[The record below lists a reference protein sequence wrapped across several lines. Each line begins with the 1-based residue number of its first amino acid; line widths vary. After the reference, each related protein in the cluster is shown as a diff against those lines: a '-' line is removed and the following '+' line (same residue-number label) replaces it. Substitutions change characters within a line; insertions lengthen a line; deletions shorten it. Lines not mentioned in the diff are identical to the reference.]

1 MSQPSSAVKAPS
13 RRSASP
19 HSRIA
24 PAALFEPR
32 CPTVTPRLPR
42 WRPPRGWPA
51 PRRTR
56 SPRALDRGQDREVRA
71 PASGRPV
78 PAAIPAAV
86 PQAPPALPAAEAIG
100 SEFVAQY
107 YAAMHARLDQLHRFY
122 AEDSSLSVAGPAP
135 PPVAATGLRAIDDA
149 LRRLAARR
157 ARVTVTSV
165 DALHSAHGAVV
176 VVVTGRAIPGAAE
189 NEPTEAIATGR
200 GFTQTFVLAPQRNG
214 FYVKNDL
221 VRFLPP
227 EPPEPPRSDVR
238 LIGTTPSL
246 SVKSG
251 PGPNAGPDAG
261 PDAGPEKR
269 APPALVGESQS
280 LEAVE
285 AKLAAAAARR
295 LSLSA
300 PSGPSIK
307 KDASSK
313 DASSKTQQMPS
324 ASSERNGRI
333 EKSRSAP
340 AGPPS
345 SCGVTRRRRY
355 RTRGE
360 TATRA
365 PTFSEIGNSESS
377 GNAAVTVRAKP
388 PLASADPRTADK
400 RTAHERG
407 AAGRA
412 VFVRHF
418 PPATTEF
425 DLRATFG
432 AFGAIAA
439 DGVTLRASKTQKSET
454 AVEKHAFVAFE
465 DESGFTNTMTAVRE
479 GREVL
484 VLGAPVGVEAKRE
497 KPPARRG
504 AAERGAEE
512 RVNPGRGERSA
523 SQRRPAGGARPGGRE
538 GEAGRRE
545 GGPGRARGRADKR

>member
-1 MSQPSSAVKAPS
+1 MSSVGSRVSGNKWNTVSTLLRRESALAPQCVPAQPDRSRRAVRATVPDSHTASAAMASAARVARAAPNQIAPS
-13 RRSASP
+13 AGSGTGS
-19 HSRIA
+19 
-24 PAALFEPR
+24 
-32 CPTVTPRLPR
+32 
-42 WRPPRGWPA
+42 G
-51 PRRTR
+51 
-56 SPRALDRGQDREVRA
+56 GQG
-71 PASGRPV
+71 PGPGPGPGPV

-221 VRFLPP
+221 VAVSPS
-227 EPPEPPRSDVR
+227 EPLEPPRSDVR

-246 SVKSG
+246 SLKSG

-295 LSLSA
+295 WPATRSEPHDS
-300 PSGPSIK
+300 

-313 DASSKTQQMPS
+313 DASSKDS
-324 ASSERNGRI
+324 AQVVGRGARAVRTKQKDLK
-333 EKSRSAP
+333 KST
-340 AGPPS
+340 AGARQGTPVRPPRH
-345 SCGVTRRRRY
+345 GARPRRPPPPPGLAARRRR
-355 RTRGE
+355 
-360 TATRA
+360 
-365 PTFSEIGNSESS
+365 
-377 GNAAVTVRAKP
+377 
-388 PLASADPRTADK
+388 
-400 RTAHERG
+400 
-407 AAGRA
+407 
-412 VFVRHF
+412 
-418 PPATTEF
+418 
-425 DLRATFG
+425 
-432 AFGAIAA
+432 
-439 DGVTLRASKTQKSET
+439 
-454 AVEKHAFVAFE
+454 
-465 DESGFTNTMTAVRE
+465 
-479 GREVL
+479 
-484 VLGAPVGVEAKRE
+484 
-497 KPPARRG
+497 ARR
-504 AAERGAEE
+504 
-512 RVNPGRGERSA
+512 
-523 SQRRPAGGARPGGRE
+523 
-538 GEAGRRE
+538 
-545 GGPGRARGRADKR
+545 

>member
-1 MSQPSSAVKAPS
+1 MASAARVARAAPNQIAPS
-13 RRSASP
+13 A
-19 HSRIA
+19 
-24 PAALFEPR
+24 
-32 CPTVTPRLPR
+32 
-42 WRPPRGWPA
+42 G
-51 PRRTR
+51 
-56 SPRALDRGQDREVRA
+56 
-71 PASGRPV
+71 SGAGSGGPGPVPGPGLGPV

-227 EPPEPPRSDVR
+227 EAPRSDVR
-238 LIGTTPSL
+238 SIGATPTPP
-246 SVKSG
+246 VKSDT
-251 PGPNAGPDAG
+251 GPNAGAVPNAE
-261 PDAGPEKR
+261 PAKR
-269 APPALVGESQS
+269 APPAPVGESQS

-285 AKLAAAAARR
+285 AKLAAAAA
-295 LSLSA
+295 A
-300 PSGPSIK
+300 
-307 KDASSK
+307 KDAAPK
-313 DASSKTQQMPS
+313 MPTAQIGGS
-324 ASSERNGRI
+324 ALTAPLPKA
-333 EKSRSAP
+333 EKAEKKAEAPPP

-345 SCGVTRRRRY
+345 Y
-355 RTRGE
+355 A
-360 TATRA
+360 TALLKARA
-365 PTFSEIGNSESS
+365 AAAAAGTVSAPEIGNADTVSKE
-377 GNAAVTVRAKP
+377 TVRAKP
-388 PLASADPRTADK
+388 PIADPRTAPPLP
-400 RTAHERG
+400 
-407 AAGRA
+407 AALGPNATGGSRA

-418 PPATTEF
+418 PPATTEA

-432 AFGAIAA
+432 VFGAVAA

-454 AVEKHAFVAFE
+454 ATEKHAFVEFE
-465 DESGFTNTMTAVRE
+465 SVAGFDNAMTAVRE
-479 GREVL
+479 GREML

-497 KPPARRG
+497 KPPARRA

-512 RVNPGRGERSA
+512 RGVPGRGERDPPGA
-523 SQRRPAGGARPGGRE
+523 ERRAPRRPAGGARPGGRE

-545 GGPGRARGRADKR
+545 GGTGRARGRADKR

>member
-1 MSQPSSAVKAPS
+1 MASAARVARAAPNQIAPS
-13 RRSASP
+13 AGSGTGS
-19 HSRIA
+19 
-24 PAALFEPR
+24 
-32 CPTVTPRLPR
+32 
-42 WRPPRGWPA
+42 G
-51 PRRTR
+51 
-56 SPRALDRGQDREVRA
+56 GQG
-71 PASGRPV
+71 PGPGPGPGPV

-280 LEAVE
+280 LEAAE
-285 AKLAAAAARR
+285 AKLGGGAETEPLRAFRSFGFERCIFERCIFER
-295 LSLSA
+295 LSRYR
-300 PSGPSIK
+300 G
-307 KDASSK
+307 
-313 DASSKTQQMPS
+313 
-324 ASSERNGRI
+324 ASSERSRRI
-333 EKSRSAP
+333 CKKKSRSAP
-340 AGPPS
+340 RRSAFVRHGVAKARAAAAAAG
-345 SCGVTRRRRY
+345 
-355 RTRGE
+355 TRGE

-365 PTFSEIGNSESS
+365 PMISEIGNSESS

-504 AAERGAEE
+504 AGGER
-512 RVNPGRGERSA
+512 RRGEGQSRARRAECESA
-523 SQRRPAGGARPGGRE
+523 EARGRRAAGGGARARPGGARV
-538 GEAGRRE
+538 GR
-545 GGPGRARGRADKR
+545 GGPGGEPTRGREGTICREENRV

>member
-1 MSQPSSAVKAPS
+1 MCIRDS
-13 RRSASP
+13 
-19 HSRIA
+19 
-24 PAALFEPR
+24 
-32 CPTVTPRLPR
+32 
-42 WRPPRGWPA
+42 
-51 PRRTR
+51 
-56 SPRALDRGQDREVRA
+56 
-71 PASGRPV
+71 
-78 PAAIPAAV
+78 
-86 PQAPPALPAAEAIG
+86 PAAEAIG

-200 GFTQTFVLAPQRNG
+200 GFTQTFVLAPQQNG

-251 PGPNAGPDAG
+251 PGPTQPGPDAG

-300 PSGPSIK
+300 PSDPSDS

-313 DASSKTQQMPS
+313 DASSKDS
-324 ASSERNGRI
+324 ADTAAPPPNEAEGSEKKA
-333 EKSRSAP
+333 EAPP

-345 SCGVTRRRRY
+345 YATALLKARAAAAAG
-355 RTRGE
+355 TRGE

-407 AAGRA
+407 ATGRA

-523 SQRRPAGGARPGGRE
+523 SQRRPAGLSLIHI
-538 GEAGRRE
+538 
-545 GGPGRARGRADKR
+545 